1 MKKNKTKQG
10 LRINADTIRVLS
22 RIELRAAEGGVD
34 TPAPPATNG
43 SSAPTCQTTRFAC
56 CVVIP

>member
-22 RIELRAAEGGVD
+22 RIELRSVGGGID

-43 SSAPTCQTTRFAC
+43 SGAASCQTTKFAC
-56 CVVIP
+56 CIETL